1 MAPPTRIDFQR
12 LYREA
17 SAWPV
22 RDRLALI
29 QLLVGTVRL
38 DLMPDEA
45 GPGAEKRGAES
56 ETGHEPEAGD
66 TPVPRGVPVARILA
80 RTVPVVSDLAGDDEL
95 RWQYLKEKYLR

>member
-17 SAWPV
+17 SAWPA

-29 QLLVGTVRL
+29 QLLVATLLL
-38 DLMPDEA
+38 DLMTDEA
-45 GPGAEKRGAES
+45 GPGAERRGTES
-56 ETGHEPEAGD
+56 ETGHESEAED
-66 TPVPRGVPVARILA
+66 TPVPRGVPVERILA
-80 RTVPVVSDLAGDDEL
+80 RTVPVVSDLPGDDEL